1 VLGVEVVFAQR
12 HRWMLISLV
21 GMLGVVLVLQA
32 LDGGVSDPTAT
43 PHLGTGAVIFDSGLL
58 VFREGLESILV
69 LAAIVASMVGANHS
83 LRRPIS
89 IGAGIGLVATALT
102 WLVAVAVIG
111 QMGGAGL
118 QIQAVTGLIALLVL
132 LVVMNW
138 FFHKVYWTGWIS
150 HQNRKKRRLMDL
162 QGPGSE
168 RKVFV
173 GLVVLGFASVYREGF
188 EIVLFLQNLRLQY
201 GQATVLTGVAVASV
215 LVAIV
220 AAITFLNHGRLPY
233 RRMLIVTGV
242 MLGAVLVVMVG
253 EQVQEMQQAGWIATT
268 PLGFGLPRWMGT
280 WFAIFPTAQGLIAQ
294 AGAIGVVLGSYFWAE
309 ETRVRRPRRHGQ
321 RPAERLDHA
330 PAGPTEAAVGVLIEE
345 RLADAS

>member
-1 VLGVEVVFAQR
+1 MVFKQR

-21 GMLGVVLVLQA
+21 GMLGFVLVLQA

-89 IGAGIGLVATALT
+89 IGAGIGLVVTALT
-102 WLVAVAVIG
+102 WLVAVALIG

-118 QIQAVTGLIALLVL
+118 QIQAITGLIALLVL

-150 HQNRKKRRLMDL
+150 HQNRKKRRLH
-162 QGPGSE
+162 GSPAAPGAE

-173 GLVVLGFASVYREGF
+173 GLVVLGVASVYREGF

-201 GQATVLTGVAVASV
+201 GQATVLDRCRDRRRARRNRRCDHLSESWP
-215 LVAIV
+215 
-220 AAITFLNHGRLPY
+220 LPY

-242 MLGAVLVVMVG
+242 MLGAVLRG
-253 EQVQEMQQAGWIATT
+253 DGRGAG
-268 PLGFGLPRWMGT
+268 PRDAAGRLDRDHVPWVRASCWMGT
-280 WFAIFPTAQGLIAQ
+280 WFAIFPTAQGLVAQ
-294 AGAIGVVLGSYFWAE
+294 AGAIGLVLGSYFWAE
-309 ETRVRRPRRHGQ
+309 ETRVRRPRRRGQ
-321 RPAERLDHA
+321 RPAERLEHA
-330 PAGPTEAAVGVLIEE
+330 PAEAAEAAVGVVARE